1 MRGIAFLALVLA
13 LTANNAWAAEPPL
26 QEGIAA
32 ALKTF
37 GELREQLTT
46 AVAPGDRAE
55 ATRALTK
62 LSECLDSLVRS
73 KRVLTENLVSA
84 QWPQGKNRTIA
95 SAQAFKEE
103 VRKTRMALADVF
115 APLSA
120 EWQSRGGDVLVRLN
134 SGFNGKWK
142 TLDDAA
148 RELGLPDASSEQFR
162 TESEQLISAAQQL
175 KQLVEGIAG
184 DLAK

>member
-1 MRGIAFLALVLA
+1 
-13 LTANNAWAAEPPL
+13 
-26 QEGIAA
+26 
-32 ALKTF
+32 
-37 GELREQLTT
+37 
-46 AVAPGDRAE
+46 
-55 ATRALTK
+55 
-62 LSECLDSLVRS
+62 
-73 KRVLTENLVSA
+73 LTENLVSA

-95 SAQAFKEE
+95 SAQAFKED